1 MNLVEGV
8 CPYFLLI
15 RKNQITFVLQGR
27 KPKEARK
34 KGALNIFNS
43 YSLFITCFHVHR
55 TPEYWIGWSFICFV
69 WAREPLSRTI
79 VLSFPL
85 FWNTCCRHIMW
96 LTPYLET
103 NTCKPVFFLKTS
115 LPMFPASCLWV
126 CKLQWLWL
134 KWVLT
139 KYCNQYMEHHYHL
152 RFCQIQSLLVQNLST
167 LFSAFKSPCATS
179 FVEVKNWKTSS

>member
-34 KGALNIFNS
+34 KGTLNIFNS

-134 KWVLT
+134 KESESLQSIVTSTWSITTIWDFVRYRVCWYKT
-139 KYCNQYMEHHYHL
+139 CL
-152 RFCQIQSLLVQNLST
+152 RFFLLSNPLVL
-167 LFSAFKSPCATS
+167 LHL
-179 FVEVKNWKTSS
+179 